1 VTAVIDASVAARW
14 FLTLDRSD
22 TAAALLRSGERLI
35 APDLVIVEATNIAWK
50 ARTFGDVSLE
60 TVIDFVEKSARLFH
74 ELVPAADLKDR
85 ALEIALAL
93 KHPEY
98 DCFYLALAQQ
108 RECKIITA
116 DEKLQ
121 ARCRGTPFARLVK
134 SL

>member
-108 RECKIITA
+108 RECKLITA